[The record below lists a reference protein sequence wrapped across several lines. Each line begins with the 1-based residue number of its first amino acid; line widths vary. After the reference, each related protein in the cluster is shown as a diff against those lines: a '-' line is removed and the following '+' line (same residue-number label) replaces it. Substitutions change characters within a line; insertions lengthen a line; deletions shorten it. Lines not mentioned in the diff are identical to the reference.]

1 MIKVDLPVTEEKIRE
16 LKAGD
21 VVLISG
27 RMITARDTGHK
38 YLVENDDREIA
49 AYLDGS
55 VIYHLG
61 PVVEKTEDGWKMVAA
76 GPTTSAREE
85 PYEAEVIE
93 RYGVKGVIG
102 KGGMGQRTLDA
113 LGKFGAVYFHA
124 IGGAATLL
132 ASAVKDIPGV
142 FKLEEFGVP
151 EAFWVLDVEDFPAV
165 VTMDSHGTSLHR
177 EVEELSEKNLLE
189 LLED

>member
-1 MIKVDLPVTEEKIRE
+1 MIKIDLPVAEERIRE

-27 RMITARDTGHK
+27 RMITARDAGHK

-49 AYLDGS
+49 GYLDGS

-61 PVVEKTEDGWKMVAA
+61 PVVKKTDDGWKMIAA

-124 IGGAATLL
+124 VGGAATLL
-132 ASAVKDIPGV
+132 ASSVKDIPCV

-151 EAFWVLDVEDFPAV
+151 EAFWVLDVVDFPAV
-165 VTMDSHGTSLHR
+165 VTMDSHGVSLHS
-177 EVEELSEKNLLE
+177 EVLELSEKNLLE
-189 LLED
+189 MVQG